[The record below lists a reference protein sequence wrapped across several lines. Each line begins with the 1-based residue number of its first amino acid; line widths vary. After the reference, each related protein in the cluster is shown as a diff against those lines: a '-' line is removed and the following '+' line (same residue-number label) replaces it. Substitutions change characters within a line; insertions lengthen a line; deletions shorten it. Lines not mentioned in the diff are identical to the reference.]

1 MAKQAALDRSG
12 LRIRL
17 RGEDYALEGCIV
29 DGSGAEHRYRLEP
42 NKWCKVDEIVFEALR
57 RKFEEIPEVSV
68 PDWDIDTN
76 QRTPRVEPSRQ
87 GYIMEFEEK

>member
-17 RGEDYALEGCIV
+17 RGEDFALEGCIV
-29 DGSGAEHRYRLEP
+29 EGNGQEHRYRLEP
-42 NKWCKVDEIVFEALR
+42 NKWCKVDEIVFEALK
-57 RKFEEIPEVSV
+57 RKFEEVPEREV
-68 PDWDIDTN
+68 PDFDTDSF
-76 QRTPRVEPSRQ
+76 QRTPRREPVGQ